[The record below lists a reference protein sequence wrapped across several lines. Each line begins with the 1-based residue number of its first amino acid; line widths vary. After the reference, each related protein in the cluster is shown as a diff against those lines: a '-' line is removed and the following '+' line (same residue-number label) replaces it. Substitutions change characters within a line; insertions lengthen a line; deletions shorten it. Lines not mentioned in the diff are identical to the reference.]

1 METFSL
7 IWCSGYLDLVD
18 KTQVCSLG
26 VFLQSGKLFFSLC
39 LFKQQIKLQYNSYYS
54 KKFIFEFVNKT
65 VLCKCVC
72 ISMCCDLLLKL
83 LYTVSEDFSKV
94 VSDFILVV
102 TGSDD

>member
-1 METFSL
+1 MFFRGFPPEWET
-7 IWCSGYLDLVD
+7 I
-18 KTQVCSLG
+18 
-26 VFLQSGKLFFSLC
+26 FFLC

-65 VLCKCVC
+65 VLCKCMC

>member
-1 METFSL
+1 M
-7 IWCSGYLDLVD
+7 
-18 KTQVCSLG
+18 
-26 VFLQSGKLFFSLC
+26 
-39 LFKQQIKLQYNSYYS
+39 
-54 KKFIFEFVNKT
+54 
-65 VLCKCVC
+65 C